1 MRKLGLICLLL
12 ASSSLCAAQE
22 IDSKNEAAQYEKYM
36 AQRTPIS
43 ALDMST
49 PRSSAMT
56 FINANIRSD
65 YFTAYFL
72 LSPDAKE
79 GFLQTARDDQGR
91 LFPGAGAAAVVPGS
105 KFTDASSDQ
114 ADLFADMRNDAV
126 LVFDDLMLSAEQN
139 RMLPFTFG
147 PGAAVTAIDHT
158 NGKAR
163 LEIATGSDPH
173 MILME
178 MIQLSN
184 GQWRIDRIGWNDSS
198 QTARPWGMD

>member
-22 IDSKNEAAQYEKYM
+22 IDSTSEAAQYEKYM

-49 PRSSAMT
+49 PQNSAMT

-79 GFLQTARDDQGR
+79 GFLKTAQDDQTR
-91 LFPGAGAAAVVPGS
+91 LFPGAGSGAIPGS
-105 KFTDASSDQ
+105 KFAEVSSDH
-114 ADLFADMRNDAV
+114 ADLLADIRNDAV

-178 MIQLSN
+178 MVQLSN

>member
-1 MRKLGLICLLL
+1 MRKLGLICLFL

-22 IDSKNEAAQYEKYM
+22 IDNKSEAARYEKYM

-49 PRSSAMT
+49 PQSSAMT

-79 GFLQTARDDQGR
+79 GFTQAANDDQRR
-91 LFPGAGAAAVVPGS
+91 LFPDAGTEAIPGS
-105 KFTDASSDQ
+105 KFSEISSDQ
-114 ADLFADMRNDAV
+114 ADLVADMRNDAV

-163 LEIATGSDPH
+163 LEVATGSDPH

-178 MIQLSN
+178 MVEMSN
-184 GQWRIDRIGWNDSS
+184 GQWRIDRIGWNNSS